1 MKQTSKVK
9 HHLMYINGEW
19 LGENLEELNVINPAN
34 GQIVGSVPIG
44 GEEEANMAI
53 DAAYDAFQTWSQTT
67 AYERAIYLKKL
78 YELMIEH
85 RDDLAQTMTMEMG
98 KPINE
103 SIGEVTSAA
112 AFLEWF
118 AEEGKRVYGEI
129 LPTHMTSK
137 RLQVWKKPVGVVA
150 AITPWNFPAAM
161 LARKMG
167 PALAAGCTIVIK
179 PSSESPLTAIKMIEL
194 CEKAGFPKGV
204 INLVTGSSSKIG
216 KAIMENEKI
225 RKVTFT
231 GSTEVGKILI
241 EQSAHQVKRLSL
253 ELGGHAP
260 LIVLNDANVDLAV
273 KGTIASAFRNAGQ
286 TCVCANRIYV
296 QSGIHDEFV
305 EKFSEAVSQLK
316 VGNGTDINVDIG
328 PLINQ
333 ASLDKVS
340 HHVEDALSKGASLMT
355 GGELITNEGGTF
367 YAPTV
372 LSNADPTMVIM
383 KEETFG
389 PVAPIQK
396 VETVEE
402 AIALAN
408 DTPYGLAAYVFTDSV
423 AIGTRLIEQLNFG
436 IVGWNDG
443 TPSAVQAPFGGMKES
458 GVGREGG
465 REGIEAFIESQY
477 VSIAI
482 S

>member
-1 MKQTSKVK
+1 MK

-19 LGENLEELNVINPAN
+19 LGGDLEKLDVINPAN

-44 GEEEANMAI
+44 GEEEANVAI

-67 AYERAIYLKKL
+67 AYERANYLKRL

-129 LPTHMTSK
+129 LPTHTTSK

-161 LARKMG
+161 LARKMA

-316 VGNGTDINVDIG
+316 VGNGTDVNVDIG
-328 PLINQ
+328 PLVNR
-333 ASLDKVS
+333 ASLEKVS
-340 HHVEDALSKGASLMT
+340 HHVEDALSKGATLMT
-355 GGELITNEGGTF
+355 GGKLITKDGGTF

-372 LSNADPTMVIM
+372 LSNADPSMVIM

-396 VETVEE
+396 VDTIEE
-402 AIALAN
+402 AIVLAN
-408 DTPYGLAAYVFTDSV
+408 DTPYGLAAYVFTDSI

-465 REGIEAFIESQY
+465 REGIEAFLESQY

>member
-1 MKQTSKVK
+1 MKQTLNVK
-9 HHLMYINGEW
+9 RHLFFINGEW
-19 LGENLEELNVINPAN
+19 VGQNLEELNVVNPAN

-44 GEEEANMAI
+44 GEEEANKAI
-53 DAAYDAFQTWSQTT
+53 DAAHDAFQSWSQTT
-67 AYERAIYLKKL
+67 AYERATYLKRL

-85 RDDLAQTMTMEMG
+85 RDELAQIMTMEMG

-103 SIGEVTSAA
+103 SIGEVTNAA
-112 AFLEWF
+112 DFLEWF

-129 LPTHMTSK
+129 LPTHTTSK

-161 LARKMG
+161 LTRKMG

-231 GSTEVGKILI
+231 GSTEVGKVLI

-260 LIVLNDANVDLAV
+260 LIVLNDANLDLAV
-273 KGTIASAFRNAGQ
+273 KGAVASAFRNAGQ

-305 EKFSEAVSQLK
+305 EKFTEVVNKLK
-316 VGNGTDINVDIG
+316 VGNGSDVNVDIG
-328 PLINQ
+328 PLINS
-333 ASLDKVS
+333 ASLDKVI
-340 HHVEDALSKGASLMT
+340 HHVEDALSKGATLMT
-355 GGELITNEGGTF
+355 GGKLITQDGGTF

-372 LSNADPTMVIM
+372 ISNADPSMVIM

-402 AIALAN
+402 AITLAN

-465 REGIEAFIESQY
+465 REGIEAYLETQY

>member
-9 HHLMYINGEW
+9 HHLLYINGEW
-19 LGENLEELNVINPAN
+19 VGENLEELNVVNPAN
-34 GQIVGSVPIG
+34 GQIVGSVPYG
-44 GEEEANMAI
+44 GEEEANEAI
-53 DAAYDAFQTWSQTT
+53 DAAHDAFQSWSQTT
-67 AYERAIYLKKL
+67 AYERAIYLKRL

-85 RDDLAQTMTMEMG
+85 RDELAQIMTMEMG

-273 KGTIASAFRNAGQ
+273 KGAVASAFRNAGQ
-286 TCVCANRIYV
+286 TCICANRIYV

-305 EKFSEAVSQLK
+305 EKFTEAVSQLR
-316 VGNGTDINVDIG
+316 VGNGADVNVDIG
-328 PLINQ
+328 PLINR

-340 HHVEDALSKGASLMT
+340 HHVEDALSKGATLMT
-355 GGELITNEGGTF
+355 GGKLIVQDGGTF

-372 LSNADPTMVIM
+372 ISNVDPSMVIM

-408 DTPYGLAAYVFTDSV
+408 DTPYGLAAYVFTESV
-423 AIGTRLIEQLNFG
+423 SIGTRLIEKLNFG

-465 REGIEAFIESQY
+465 REGIEAFLESQY

>member
-1 MKQTSKVK
+1 MA
-9 HHLMYINGEW
+9 GEK
-19 LGENLEELNVINPAN
+19 
-34 GQIVGSVPIG
+34 
-44 GEEEANMAI
+44 EANEAI
-53 DAAYDAFQTWSQTT
+53 DAAYDAFQSWSQTT

-85 RDDLAQTMTMEMG
+85 RDDLAQIMTMEMG

-161 LARKMG
+161 LTRKMG

-273 KGTIASAFRNAGQ
+273 KGAVASAFRNAGQ

-316 VGNGTDINVDIG
+316 VGNGADATVDIG
-328 PLINQ
+328 PLINR
-333 ASLDKVS
+333 ASLDKVT
-340 HHVEDALSKGASLMT
+340 HHVEDALSKGATLMT
-355 GGELITNEGGTF
+355 GGKLITQDGGTF

-372 LSNADPTMVIM
+372 ISNVDPSMVIM

-465 REGIEAFIESQY
+465 REGIEAYLESQY

>member
-1 MKQTSKVK
+1 MK

-19 LGENLEELNVINPAN
+19 LGENLEQLTVKNPAN
-34 GQIVGSVPIG
+34 GQIIGSVPIG
-44 GEEEANMAI
+44 GEEEANVAI
-53 DAAYDAFQTWSQTT
+53 DAAYDAFQSWSQTT
-67 AYERAIYLKKL
+67 AYERANYLKRL

-85 RDDLAQTMTMEMG
+85 CDDLAQTMTMEMG

-129 LPTHMTSK
+129 LPTHTISK

-179 PSSESPLTAIKMIEL
+179 PSSESPLTAVKMIEL

-231 GSTEVGKILI
+231 GSTNVGKILI

-296 QSGIHDEFV
+296 QSGVHDEFV

-355 GGELITNEGGTF
+355 GGELITNDGGTF

-372 LSNADPTMVIM
+372 ISNADPSMVIM

-423 AIGTRLIEQLNFG
+423 AKGTRLIEQLNFG

>member
-1 MKQTSKVK
+1 MK

-19 LGENLEELNVINPAN
+19 LGGNLEKLDVINPAN

-44 GEEEANMAI
+44 GEEEANVAI

-67 AYERAIYLKKL
+67 AYERANYLKRL

-129 LPTHMTSK
+129 LPTHTTSK

-316 VGNGTDINVDIG
+316 VGNGTDVNVDIG
-328 PLINQ
+328 PLVNR
-333 ASLDKVS
+333 ASLEKVS

-355 GGELITNEGGTF
+355 GGKLITKDGGTF

-372 LSNADPTMVIM
+372 LSNADPSMVIM

-396 VETVEE
+396 VETIEE
-402 AIALAN
+402 AIVLAN
-408 DTPYGLAAYVFTDSV
+408 DTPYGLAAYVFTDSI

-465 REGIEAFIESQY
+465 REGIEAFLESQY

-482 S
+482 I

>member
-1 MKQTSKVK
+1 
-9 HHLMYINGEW
+9 
-19 LGENLEELNVINPAN
+19 
-34 GQIVGSVPIG
+34 
-44 GEEEANMAI
+44 
-53 DAAYDAFQTWSQTT
+53 
-67 AYERAIYLKKL
+67 
-78 YELMIEH
+78 
-85 RDDLAQTMTMEMG
+85 
-98 KPINE
+98 
-103 SIGEVTSAA
+103 
-112 AFLEWF
+112 
-118 AEEGKRVYGEI
+118 
-129 LPTHMTSK
+129 
-137 RLQVWKKPVGVVA
+137 
-150 AITPWNFPAAM
+150 
-161 LARKMG
+161 
-167 PALAAGCTIVIK
+167 
-179 PSSESPLTAIKMIEL
+179 MIEL

-273 KGTIASAFRNAGQ
+273 KGAVASAFRNAGQ

-305 EKFSEAVSQLK
+305 EKFTEAVSQLK
-316 VGNGTDINVDIG
+316 VGNGADVTVDIG
-328 PLINQ
+328 PLINR
-333 ASLDKVS
+333 ASLDKVA
-340 HHVEDALSKGASLMT
+340 HHVEDALSKGATLMT
-355 GGELITNEGGTF
+355 GGKLITQDGGTF

-372 LSNADPTMVIM
+372 ISNADPSMVIM
-383 KEETFG
+383 NEETFG

-423 AIGTRLIEQLNFG
+423 AIGHTFNR
-436 IVGWNDG
+436 
-443 TPSAVQAPFGGMKES
+443 TT
-458 GVGREGG
+458 
-465 REGIEAFIESQY
+465 
-477 VSIAI
+477 
-482 S
+482 

>member
-1 MKQTSKVK
+1 
-9 HHLMYINGEW
+9 MYINGEW
-19 LGENLEELNVINPAN
+19 IGDKLEKLNVVNPAN

-44 GEEEANMAI
+44 GEEEANVAI
-53 DAAYDAFQTWSQTT
+53 DVAYDAFQSWSQTT
-67 AYERAIYLKKL
+67 AYERAVYLKKL

-85 RDDLAQTMTMEMG
+85 RDELAQVMTMEMG

-129 LPTHMTSK
+129 LPTHTTSK

-179 PSSESPLTAIKMIEL
+179 PSGESPLTAIKMIEL

-216 KAIMENEKI
+216 KAIMENEKV
-225 RKVTFT
+225 RKITFT
-231 GSTEVGKILI
+231 GSTDVGKILI

-260 LIVLNDANVDLAV
+260 LIVLDDANVDLAV
-273 KGTIASAFRNAGQ
+273 KGAVASAFRNTGQ

-305 EKFSEAVSQLK
+305 EKFAEAVSQLK
-316 VGNGTDINVDIG
+316 VGNGADVNVDIG

-333 ASLDKVS
+333 ASLEKVA
-340 HHVEDALSKGASLMT
+340 HHVEDALSKGATLMI
-355 GGELITNEGGTF
+355 GGELITKEGGTF

-372 LSNADPTMVIM
+372 ISNADPSMVIM

-408 DTPYGLAAYVFTDSV
+408 DTPYGLAAYVFTDSI

>member
-1 MKQTSKVK
+1 MK

-19 LGENLEELNVINPAN
+19 LGGDLEKLNVINPAN

-44 GEEEANMAI
+44 GEEEAHVAI

-129 LPTHMTSK
+129 LPTHTTSK

-316 VGNGTDINVDIG
+316 VGNGTDVNVDIG
-328 PLINQ
+328 PLVNR
-333 ASLDKVS
+333 ASLEKVS
-340 HHVEDALSKGASLMT
+340 HHVEDALSKGATLMT
-355 GGELITNEGGTF
+355 GGELITKDGGTF

-372 LSNADPTMVIM
+372 LSNADPSMVIM

-396 VETVEE
+396 VDTIEE
-402 AIALAN
+402 AIVLAN
-408 DTPYGLAAYVFTDSV
+408 DTPYGLAAYVFTDSI

-465 REGIEAFIESQY
+465 REGIEAFLESQY